1 MGPDAPPAADSA
13 IYDDLRTQLRELG
26 PAKAIDAL
34 CIRLCEEREY
44 GKLFYAML
52 MKKRFDMGV
61 SPIPTGGAGEM
72 TPKQQEEY
80 EAAVREACRTVGK
93 LFLET
98 GNLPAA
104 FEYLRMIGE
113 PAAVAEALD
122 SYSPGDEVDV
132 QPVIEIAFHHGLNP
146 KRGFDLVLDRYGI
159 CSAITFLS
167 GGFSNNHTT
176 EVRDHCIG
184 RLVRSLH
191 SQLLERLKA
200 AVEQQQGFA
209 PTAKTI
215 PDLIDGRDWLFA
227 DEAYYTDTSHLS
239 SVVQMSVDL
248 TNEADL
254 RLARELCA
262 YGKKLSPNLQ
272 YPGHAPFDDT
282 YADVDRYLGVLLG
295 EDVPAG
301 LEHFRA
307 KITADPDGPDALSA
321 AVLVKLL
328 VRLDRK
334 AEALEVAKE
343 YLALEDER
351 GLPCPGPFELATKLG
366 DYEAFAATAQKRHDP
381 VHFLAGLIA
390 RDSGGARSASKG

>member
-1 MGPDAPPAADSA
+1 MSTDAPPAIDSA
-13 IYDDLRTQLRELG
+13 LYDELRAELKKSG

-34 CIRLCEEREY
+34 GQTLREQREY

-52 MKKRFDMGV
+52 MKKRFEMGV

-80 EAAVREACRTVGK
+80 EGAVREACRTVGR
-93 LFLET
+93 LYLEA

-113 PAAVAEALD
+113 PAAVAEALETF
-122 SYSPGDEVDV
+122 SPGEEVDV

-167 GGFSNNHTT
+167 GGFSNAHTT

-191 SQLLERLKA
+191 EQLFERLKA

-209 PTAKTI
+209 PSAKSI
-215 PDLIDGRDWLFA
+215 SELIEGRDWLFA
-227 DEAYYTDTSHLS
+227 DDAYYTDISHLS
-239 SVVQMSVDL
+239 SVVQMAVDL
-248 TNEADL
+248 TNDADL

-262 YGKKLSPNLQ
+262 YGKRLSSTLQ
-272 YPGHAPFDDT
+272 YQGHAPFDNT
-282 YADVDRYLGVLLG
+282 YVDVDRYLGVLLG
-295 EDVPAG
+295 EDVEAG

-321 AVLVKLL
+321 SVLVKLL
-328 VRLDRK
+328 VRLDRP
-334 AEALEVAKE
+334 ADALKIAQEF
-343 YLALEDER
+343 LALEDER
-351 GLPCPGPFELATKLG
+351 SLPCPGPFELATKLG
-366 DYEAFAATAQKRHDP
+366 DYEAFAATAKARHDP

-390 RDSGGARSASKG
+390 GTK